1 MIVLILTLVLEIQI
15 LSLVNKVKVLQ
26 VVANDPVHRKAAN
39 QKNITRKVN
48 ILKVKVVHQR
58 NPLTIKNLV
67 NNHKPI
73 IVTTAQIPTTII
85 KDKHKTTNNLLLVSK
100 VIN

>member
-1 MIVLILTLVLEIQI
+1 MQEAKVPFKEIAEKEI
-15 LSLVNKVKVLQ
+15 PNC
-26 VVANDPVHRKAAN
+26 
-39 QKNITRKVN
+39 N
-48 ILKVKVVHQR
+48 ILKVKVVHQP
-58 NPLTIKNLV
+58 NPLIIKNLV

-73 IVTTAQIPTTII
+73 IVTTAQILTTII

>member
-1 MIVLILTLVLEIQI
+1 MIVLILILILEIQI
-15 LSLVNKVKVLQ
+15 LNLVNQVKVLQ
-26 VVANDPVHRKAAN
+26 VVANNLVHRKVAN

-48 ILKVKVVHQR
+48 ILKVKVVHQP
-58 NPLTIKNLV
+58 NPLIIKNLV

-73 IVTTAQIPTTII
+73 IVTTAQILTTII

-100 VIN
+100 VMH